1 MNDCDYVVVGSG
13 AGGGTLAPRLA
24 KRDLHDSA
32 AGLREA
38 YLVPGFHPLASEN
51 PAMSWNF
58 LVCHFADDERQKA
71 DPKC

>member
-1 MNDCDYVVVGSG
+1 MIVIMSSLVRVPAAVRSPPGS
-13 AGGGTLAPRLA
+13 P

-58 LVCHFADDERQKA
+58 FVCHFADDERQKA